1 MFGGEKQYVVL
12 QRICSPKIREAKE
25 LYFNK
30 DRCVVNKLILLT
42 SLQITLGP
50 KVRNVVSEMKYDSP
64 KIVKDGVVVAKEVD
78 LEDSVENVSA
88 KLAHYQGRTKKF
100 DVEKALATS
109 LHDFEK
115 EIYGFLWTDNG
126 TVPPFSIP
134 ESAIAKNPFTS
145 LLLCSCLPF
154 DILYLLLGLSYHF
167 FNLPYPREEIT
178 ERFELH
184 GP

>member
-1 MFGGEKQYVVL
+1 MALISNMFGGEKQYVVL

-88 KLAHYQGRTKKF
+88 KLVRQAAAKF
-100 DVEKALATS
+100 MTLIST
-109 LHDFEK
+109 
-115 EIYGFLWTDNG
+115 
-126 TVPPFSIP
+126 
-134 ESAIAKNPFTS
+134 
-145 LLLCSCLPF
+145 LP
-154 DILYLLLGLSYHF
+154 
-167 FNLPYPREEIT
+167 R
-178 ERFELH
+178 
-184 GP
+184 